1 MNRSTNVLVRVC
13 LDIHVPRIEELTAIK
28 RMIQIHP
35 QMMDHMIYLKVMGS
49 HTAFSSTEE
58 KSVRLL
64 NNIMK
69 YETVKQNSARDYL
82 PLK

>member
-1 MNRSTNVLVRVC
+1 
-13 LDIHVPRIEELTAIK
+13 VPRIEELSAIK

-35 QMMDHMIYLKVMGS
+35 QMMDHMIYLKVLGS
-49 HTAFSSTEE
+49 HTAFSSTED
-58 KSVRLL
+58 KSIRLL
-64 NNIMK
+64 NNIMN